1 MNLPATLY
9 TIAAIGFF
17 ALMASRPMVEMP
29 AATASTEATTPAVV
43 DINTPPDT
51 STETTTTSTEVTTPN
66 APPQDSDTAPSSS
79 QPAATTNTN

>member
-29 AATASTEATTPAVV
+29 VATASTEATPAMV
-43 DINTPPDT
+43 DTNTLPDT
-51 STETTTTSTEVTTPN
+51 STEATTTSTEVTTPN
-66 APPQDSDTAPSSS
+66 DPPQDSDTAPGSS
-79 QPAATTNTN
+79 QPAAATNTN

>member
-29 AATASTEATTPAVV
+29 TATASTAATPAVVETNTPPGTSTEATT
-43 DINTPPDT
+43 T
-51 STETTTTSTEVTTPN
+51 STEAITPN
-66 APPQDSDTAPSSS
+66 DPPQDSDTAPGNS
-79 QPAATTNTN
+79 QPSATTSTN

>member
-29 AATASTEATTPAVV
+29 VATASTEATPAMV
-43 DINTPPDT
+43 DTNPDT
-51 STETTTTSTEVTTPN
+51 STEATTTSTEVTTPN
-66 APPQDSDTAPSSS
+66 APPQDSDTAPGSS

>member
-17 ALMASRPMVEMP
+17 ALMASRPMMEMP
-29 AATASTEATTPAVV
+29 AATASTAATPAVV
-43 DINTPPDT
+43 EANTPPDI
-51 STETTTTSTEVTTPN
+51 SMEATTTSTEATTPS

-79 QPAATTNTN
+79 QPAATNNTN

>member
-29 AATASTEATTPAVV
+29 AATASTAATPSVVEA
-43 DINTPPDT
+43 NTPPDI
-51 STETTTTSTEVTTPN
+51 SMEATTTSTEATTPN

-79 QPAATTNTN
+79 QPAATTSTN